1 MFSRKKTFIGIILS
15 LSVGS
20 VLFLGTAYL
29 TENAKVN
36 NELTFK
42 ADDGLGSDIQVYED
56 SDSLSSLIPKVCAEQ
71 MEKISGLESVRPVRY
86 MAGELTMSD
95 DVFHWPEYYMGS
107 ENPEENILDADSDME
122 EKIQWKTGEK
132 SKRRIWIKGQYLRI

>member
-1 MFSRKKTFIGIILS
+1 MITKEGEAQTKRRKIYSLKRKDLTGVLTKKFMFSRKKTFIGIILS

-71 MEKISGLESVRPVRY
+71 MER
-86 MAGELTMSD
+86 
-95 DVFHWPEYYMGS
+95 
-107 ENPEENILDADSDME
+107 
-122 EKIQWKTGEK
+122 
-132 SKRRIWIKGQYLRI
+132 

>member
-1 MFSRKKTFIGIILS
+1 MS

-29 TENAKVN
+29 TENAKIN

-56 SDSLSSLIPKVCAEQ
+56 SDSLSGLIPKVCAEQ

-86 MAGELTMSD
+86 MAGRAY
-95 DVFHWPEYYMGS
+95 DV
-107 ENPEENILDADSDME
+107 
-122 EKIQWKTGEK
+122 
-132 SKRRIWIKGQYLRI
+132 R